1 MLSRV
6 SCGSRRLW
14 VTRRS
19 TRRWWTVVAVVT
31 VLGVLAGGYASA
43 WERRTAPTAPAWPVV
58 AREPYVIAL
67 GPDGCP
73 VIEERG
79 FVDAPGQLVPPDAT
93 EVLLCTIPT
102 VTLLPNSGVVH
113 PPRQPAPRSDAR
125 TTSPSCCSTLTGSR
139 CRSSSRV
146 VAALPRAPGPVWTTP
161 NRTSWTCSCSA
172 LRSSS
177 AEWAADPASSA
188 KCRC

>member
-1 MLSRV
+1 
-6 SCGSRRLW
+6 

-31 VLGVLAGGYASA
+31 ALGVLACGYASA
-43 WERRTAPTAPAWPVV
+43 WERRTAADRAGLAGRGKRAVRDC
-58 AREPYVIAL
+58 ARTGWL
-67 GPDGCP
+67 P

-146 VAALPRAPGPVWTTP
+146 VAGLTSGT
-161 NRTSWTCSCSA
+161 RT
-172 LRSSS
+172 RM
-177 AEWAADPASSA
+177 DHA
-188 KCRC
+188 KPYVVDVFVQRFEEQ